1 MNKLCA
7 KSPSLLGWPSLI
19 HSEPWSTYW
28 FSMICF
34 LGMAMS
40 DMERKK
46 MFEDAKMSFHTFPAE
61 MIWSWC
67 RPSTSVP
74 ELDKHS
80 IERWFTHSEWL
91 CFSRNSVKLPE
102 GSMHVKLN
110 TLWTWYIYVY
120 INTCISIH
128 TRRASVCVC
137 ACGCLMVCHFMC
149 FMEFLPITY
158 NTSSSQQ

>member
-1 MNKLCA
+1 MRKITITAWLAIFDPFWTMIN
-7 KSPSLLGWPSLI
+7 LLIFYDLFPGDGDVW
-19 HSEPWSTYW
+19 Y
-28 FSMICF
+28 
-34 LGMAMS
+34 G
-40 DMERKK
+40 KK

-61 MIWSWC
+61 MIWSWR